1 MPATKKRVNLKRK
14 NPRFI
19 EDALTPSSEVC
30 QFDFALLHQARLNA
44 QELPIDD
51 PRRPVF
57 SQMSW
62 INRLESVNVEAKP
75 EYRDFNVNARFSISG
90 TQK

>member
-1 MPATKKRVNLKRK
+1 MKPHATTMESKQPKNLSRIILIV
-14 NPRFI
+14 RECI
-19 EDALTPSSEVC
+19 
-30 QFDFALLHQARLNA
+30 LNA

-75 EYRDFNVNARFSISG
+75 EYRDFNVNARIK
-90 TQK
+90 QKICKC

>member
-1 MPATKKRVNLKRK
+1 ML
-14 NPRFI
+14 
-19 EDALTPSSEVC
+19 
-30 QFDFALLHQARLNA
+30 

-51 PRRPVF
+51 PKRPVF

-75 EYRDFNVNARFSISG
+75 EYRDFNVNARFSISYHPEVKNNV
-90 TQK
+90 QKCFGKIMPLNVGKYVATLNPLIIIKVSCM